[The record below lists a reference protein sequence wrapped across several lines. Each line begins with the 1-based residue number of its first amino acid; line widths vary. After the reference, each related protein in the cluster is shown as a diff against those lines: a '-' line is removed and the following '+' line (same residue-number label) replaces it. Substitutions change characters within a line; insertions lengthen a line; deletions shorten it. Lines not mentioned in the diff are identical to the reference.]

1 MNKVLNNYN
10 KSKRITGTTKGKIG
24 TVLHLIDKNKEVLS
38 VGDTVR
44 YGEYQGVLLYNH
56 HYDQYGIALDYSMW
70 YGDDKYNIDSYG
82 KFIDIPMDNGAR
94 MEIEKLGW
102 IFRFIWIREVTMFV
116 WEEEKGRI
124 GKRRCFE

>member
-10 KSKRITGTTKGKIG
+10 KSKRMNGASKGRIG
-24 TVLHLIDKNKEVLS
+24 TVLRLMDKNKEPLS

-102 IFRFIWIREVTMFV
+102 IFRFVRIKEVTMFV
-116 WEEEKGRI
+116 WKEEKGRI